1 MQPAKPQQNQTAAG
15 FRRAVALGLSLAA
28 TACSGTQPG
37 ELTRVMT
44 SEARFVAASL
54 FAPVGPETRPLGAAL
69 APARKPAAPLT
80 RSVTARDPRS
90 GEQVRLEPRS
100 LGRGVVEIRQ
110 NDGCTWRTGD
120 WFAPSTAWRDC
131 GDSRHW
137 HTGQSTVSG
146 GTGLWPLRAGAET
159 RFTRRA
165 TSHTGRT
172 YERETLCRVTDTVA
186 VLRAGRAPTPAFVVD
201 CTDGKRVRTTW
212 WAPDEG
218 PIAFRKIHDETGIEE
233 LWVAD

>member
-1 MQPAKPQQNQTAAG
+1 MPPQQSPQTSSAAG
-15 FRRAVALGLSLAA
+15 SRGVLALGLVLALS
-28 TACSGTQPG
+28 ACNGTPLG
-37 ELTRVMT
+37 DVTSVMT
-44 SEARFVAASL
+44 RDARLVAASL

-69 APARKPAAPLT
+69 APVSKPARPLMQAV
-80 RSVTARDPRS
+80 SARDPRS

-100 LGRGVVEIRQ
+100 LGRGAVEIRQ

-137 HTGQSTVSG
+137 HTGHSTVSG
-146 GTGLWPLRAGAET
+146 GAGLWPLRVGAET
-159 RFTRRA
+159 RFTRSA

-172 YERETLCRVTDTVA
+172 YERETVCRVTDTVA

-218 PIAFRKIHDETGIEE
+218 PIAFRKIHDEAGIEE